1 MRRRNEGWRT
11 LRSGG
16 APQAPQPTP
25 QQPGLTP
32 AASAAQPA
40 RPATGRS
47 RRVGAPPPPVAAT
60 VGTAPLTWPWT
71 GGVGWTLPYV
81 AFLYY
86 ILVVVTYRVS
96 GADIAI
102 AVALIGIP
110 FTRAPFSLP
119 PFLLFMGGF
128 VLWCLLGFT
137 TTNYPKEV
145 HDQVLLISK
154 IWLIAL
160 VAVNAL
166 RSPAQIRFYS
176 FVFLGGFMLFPA
188 RGAIVNYLGGYTVWG
203 RALWNYI
210 YANPNDLAALAL
222 LPLSIGAGL
231 LKVERFRWTRYLTM
245 ASVAILPLLILMTQ
259 SRGGFLALA
268 VFGGVYLLGQRKR
281 ARTLFVM
288 GLLAVAVIAIA
299 PRGVWERVRGL
310 GNATSTANLGTVDR
324 EGSARQRFE
333 IWRVAFSLIQHN
345 PISGVGFG
353 AYGPAH
359 AVEQVAGGFDPIARG
374 PRDTHSTYLNV
385 AAETGI
391 PGLIL
396 FLGTVV
402 AALVGVD
409 RIRRRWKAVLPDE
422 SSRLFA
428 LELGLVAF
436 MLAGLFGSFSRLSFV
451 YLHMAYMY
459 AAARAVAEEGA
470 AVVGAAGTRAA
481 PAVGRR
487 RGALAVP
494 PAGVRA

>member
-1 MRRRNEGWRT
+1 MRRPSEGWRSM
-11 LRSGG
+11 RRGGG
-16 APQAPQPTP
+16 APQPPMAPGGGA
-25 QQPGLTP
+25 PGAGPARAALTRRGAAASPAAAVTP
-32 AASAAQPA
+32 AA
-40 RPATGRS
+40 
-47 RRVGAPPPPVAAT
+47 AP
-60 VGTAPLTWPWT
+60 TAPLTWPWRGT
-71 GGVGWTLPYV
+71 VGWTLTYL

-86 ILVVVTYRVS
+86 IFVVVTYRLP

-102 AVALIGIP
+102 AVALIGLP
-110 FTRAPFSLP
+110 FLGHRFSLP
-119 PFLLFMGGF
+119 PFLLLMGGF

-145 HDQVLLISK
+145 HDQVLLIAK
-154 IWLIAL
+154 IWVIAL

-166 RSPAQIRFYS
+166 RTPAQIRFYS

-188 RGAIVNYLGGYTVWG
+188 RGAIVNYLGGYTVLG

-222 LPLSIGAGL
+222 LPLSVGVGL
-231 LKVERFRWTRYLTM
+231 LKVERFRWTRFLTL

-268 VFGGVYLLGQRKR
+268 FFGGVYLLGQRKR

-288 GLLAVAVIAIA
+288 ALLAVAVVAIA

-310 GNATSTANLGTVDR
+310 GNATSTANLGTVDP

-333 IWRVAFSLIQHN
+333 IWRVAASLIRDN

-359 AVEQVAGGFDPIARG
+359 AVRQVEGNFNRTARG

-391 PGLIL
+391 PGFAL
-396 FLGTVV
+396 FLGTLIV
-402 AALVGVD
+402 AIVGVD
-409 RIRRRWKAVLPDE
+409 RIRRQWKGVLPDE
-422 SSRLFA
+422 AGRLFA

-459 AAARAVAEEGA
+459 AAARAVAEQGA
-470 AVVGAAGTRAA
+470 AALAAAGPWAA
-481 PAVGRR
+481 SAPVR
-487 RGALAVP
+487 RGARLAG
-494 PAGVRA
+494 PAAGARA